1 MSVSTLFIRRPVAT
15 LLLALGLCL
24 AGLVALRDLPVSALP
39 SVDFPTIMISVSQ
52 PGADP
57 ETMAATV
64 AAPLERRIGEI
75 AGVTE
80 LTSTSSQGST
90 SIIAQFDLSREVNS
104 AARDVQAAV
113 SAARADLP
121 SLPNSPTVRK
131 MNPADMPVMILTMTS
146 PNMNA
151 SQVYDVADTIVAPRV
166 SQVRGVASV
175 QAMGA
180 DQPAVRVAVNPS
192 AAASAGVT
200 LEDIRTAVTDGNVTQ
215 AIGSIDGKR
224 QVGIIQVND
233 GLNSVDEYGRL
244 AIKSANGAI
253 MHLSSIAD
261 VSAGSK
267 SSRQG
272 AWYDNKPGVVMLVF
286 KQSDA
291 NVIEVADGVTAMLP
305 QLRNFLPG
313 EMTLGVLSDRSG
325 TIRAS
330 VEEVEF
336 TLLITTGLV
345 IMVVSLFLRRL
356 GPVFAASASVPLS
369 LLGTLAVMWFLGF
382 SLNNLSL
389 MALTISVGFVV
400 DDAIVMIENI
410 SRMRERGIG
419 RLEAALEGARGIGF
433 TVISITLSL
442 LAVFIP
448 LLAMPGLVGRLF
460 REFSVTL
467 AVAVALSAV
476 VSLTLTPMMAAHM
489 GGGDDERPPGRFG
502 RTFERGLDRIV
513 EGYMRSL
520 KVVLRFPRS
529 MLLLNLALVV
539 LTGYLYVAVPKGFFP
554 DQDTGLLG
562 GASMAA
568 PDTSYARMAS
578 LQQKAVDIIL
588 KDPAVA
594 GVGSSVGSS
603 FMGGG
608 TSNGTFFVELKPVGK
623 REVSAQQV
631 IERLR
636 EPLSA
641 VPGVNV
647 FLRAM
652 QDLMIGGRSG
662 NAQFQYTL
670 LGDNISELA
679 AWTNKLVEKL
689 RTVPQL
695 ADVSSDQQESGL
707 VEKLIIDRDVAKR
720 LGVSVEDIS
729 NMLNDSFSERQVST
743 MYRSNNQYKVV
754 LEVSRELQSD
764 STQLQRIFVSGTDG
778 AQVPLSRLVT
788 IQHTTASPKVAH
800 QAQMPAV
807 TISYNLRPGV
817 ALGDAAELIK
827 QAQLDI
833 GMPATIRGAAAG
845 TAGQQQ
851 SFISGVPLLLL
862 AAIISIY
869 IVMGVLYESY
879 VHPLTILSTLPTAGV
894 GALLALLVTGEQ
906 LSIVS
911 VIAIILL
918 MGIVKKNAIMLVDF
932 ALRHEREEK
941 ADSLEAILAGCRDR
955 FRPILMTTLAAL
967 FGAVPLALGTGTGA
981 ELRQPLGIAIIGGL
995 VLSQLLTLY
1004 TTPVVYLALDRLF
1017 WRGRKPRAEPRGSAG

>member
-1 MSVSTLFIRRPVAT
+1 MSVPFIRRPVAT

-39 SVDFPTIMISVSQ
+39 SVDMPTIMISVSQ
-52 PGADP
+52 PGAAP

-75 AGVTE
+75 AGLTE
-80 LTSTSSQGST
+80 LTSTSTQGST
-90 SIIAQFDLSREVNS
+90 SIVAQFDLSRSVNS

-113 SAARADLP
+113 SSARADLP
-121 SLPNSPTVRK
+121 TLPNSPTVRK
-131 MNPADMPVMILTMTS
+131 LNPADMPVMILSMTS
-146 PNMNA
+146 PNMSP
-151 SQVYDVADTIVAPRV
+151 SQVYDVADTTVAPRL

-180 DQPAVRVAVNPS
+180 DQPAIRVAVNPS
-192 AAASAGVT
+192 AAAAAGVSM
-200 LEDIRTAVTDGNVTQ
+200 EDIRTAITNGNVTQ
-215 AIGSIDGKR
+215 AIGSIDGR
-224 QVGIIQVND
+224 HQVGIIQVND
-233 GLNSVDEYGRL
+233 GLNSVDDYGRL
-244 AIKSANGAI
+244 AIKTADGAI
-253 MHLSSIAD
+253 MHLSSIAS
-261 VSAGSK
+261 VTAGSR

-291 NVIEVADGVTAMLP
+291 NVIEVADGVKAMLP
-305 QLRNFLPG
+305 QLREFLPG
-313 EMTLGVLSDRSG
+313 EMTLGVLTDRSG

-336 TLLITTGLV
+336 TLLFTTGLV

-356 GPVFAASASVPLS
+356 GQVLAASAAVPLS
-369 LLGTLAVMWFLGF
+369 LLGTLAVMWFLGY

-410 SRMRERGIG
+410 SRMRERGMSRIQ
-419 RLEAALEGARGIGF
+419 AALEGAKGIGF

-489 GGGDDERPPGRFG
+489 GRETGERPQGRFG
-502 RTFERGLDRIV
+502 RAFERMLDRII

-520 KVVLRFPRS
+520 KVVLRFPKS
-529 MLLLNLALVV
+529 MLLFNLALVV
-539 LTGYLYVAVPKGFFP
+539 LTGYLYVVVPKGFFP

-562 GASMAA
+562 GASQAA
-568 PDTSYARMAS
+568 PDTSYARMAA
-578 LQQKAVDIIL
+578 LQQQAVDIIL

-608 TSNGTFFVELKPVGK
+608 TSSGTFFVELKP
-623 REVSAQQV
+623 RDERDVSAQQV

-636 EPLSA
+636 MPLSEI
-641 VPGVNV
+641 PGVNI

-652 QDLMIGGRSG
+652 QDLMVGGRTG

-670 LGDNISELA
+670 LGDDVTELSN
-679 AWTNKLVEKL
+679 WTRKLVEKL

-695 ADVSSDQQESGL
+695 ADVSSDQEDPGF

-720 LGVSVEDIS
+720 LGVSVTDIS
-729 NMLNDSFSERQVST
+729 NTLNDSFSQRQVST

-754 LEVSRELQSD
+754 LEVSRDLQSD
-764 STQLQRIFVSGTDG
+764 ATQLQRIFVSGTDG
-778 AQVPLSRLVT
+778 AQIPLSRLVT
-788 IQHTTASPKVAH
+788 VEHTTASPRIAH
-800 QAQMPAV
+800 QSQMPAM
-807 TISYNLRPGV
+807 TIAYNLRPGV
-817 ALGDAAELIK
+817 ALGDAASLIQ

-833 GMPATIRGAAAG
+833 GMPANIRGAAAG
-845 TAGQQQ
+845 TAAQQQ
-851 SFISGVPLLLL
+851 SFTSSVPILLL

-879 VHPLTILSTLPTAGV
+879 IHPLTILSTLPTAGV
-894 GALLALLVTGEQ
+894 GALVALIVTGQQ

-932 ALRHEREEK
+932 ALQHERQEK
-941 ADSLEAILAGCRDR
+941 ADSLESILAGCRDR

-967 FGAVPLALGTGTGA
+967 FGAVPLAVGVGDGA

-995 VLSQLLTLY
+995 LLSQLLTLY
-1004 TTPVVYLALDRLF
+1004 TTPVVYLQLDRLR
-1017 WRGRKPRAEPRGSAG
+1017 WRGRRPESAPAQGSAA